1 MDVITFYDVETI
13 LGIDPPPKYL
23 TLAGAA
29 VLILL
34 ADDTDVPPDISWESF
49 RDLVRETKTL

>member
-1 MDVITFYDVETI
+1 MITFYDVETI